1 MDAKTRIIVNTSAQ
15 YIKTIVSG
23 VITLYS
29 SRVIL
34 SSLGVDDFGIYTL
47 VAGVVMML
55 SFLTNALS
63 STTQRFISYYQGSGE
78 MPKVKAALTNS
89 LCIHAVLG
97 LIFAVLF
104 LTLTPFLFN
113 GFLNISSSRIGAA
126 TSIYFAVISTL
137 FVSFLNAPYRAVL
150 ISHENIVYISVI
162 DTLDASLKLLI
173 ALSLSWVGFDKLVFY
188 GWALLII
195 QLFDLV
201 ASALFCYIKYEEC
214 TWPRFGEI
222 SRPYMKGL
230 MSFAGWNIYSLACTY
245 GRTQGIA
252 IVLNKFL
259 GTAVNA
265 AYGIGIQLTSYAN
278 YMSESL
284 LNAIRPQIIKAE
296 GAEEREKMFLLS
308 EKASKF
314 SFFLLSLLSIPCV
327 FEMPQLLHLWLGTY
341 PQESQVFCQ
350 CFLLAS
356 LVDSL
361 TIGLHTANQAIG
373 NLKRFALVINTTKL
387 FTLPIALLLLNM
399 GYGAKAVGIS
409 YVAIEFLCALL
420 RMYVMRPDSLD
431 VRRFLHNV
439 FGKITIPLMAYLIIV
454 CIIEIFV
461 TSNYR
466 ALITFASSLLI
477 YTPLIYIFGL
487 ERNEQELISSI
498 INKLFKKVIKR
509 GY

>member
-23 VITLYS
+23 IITLYS

-34 SSLGVDDFGIYTL
+34 SSLGVDDFGIYSL

-78 MPKVKAALTNS
+78 VSKVKAALTNS
-89 LCIHAVLG
+89 LCIHAALG
-97 LIFAVLF
+97 FVFAVLF
-104 LTLTPFLFN
+104 ISLTPLLFN
-113 GFLNISSSRIGAA
+113 GFLNILPNRIGAA
-126 TSIYFAVISTL
+126 TSIYYAVIVTL

-173 ALSLSWVGFDKLVFY
+173 ALSLSWIGFDKLVYY
-188 GWALLII
+188 GWALLFI
-195 QLFDLV
+195 QFFDLL

-214 TWPRFGEI
+214 TWPRLSEI
-222 SRPYMKGL
+222 SKPYLRGL
-230 MSFAGWNIYSLACTY
+230 LSFASWNVYSLACTY

-259 GTAVNA
+259 GTVVNA
-265 AYGIGIQLTSYAN
+265 AYGIGIQLSSYVN

-296 GAEEREKMFLLS
+296 GAKERERMFLLS

-314 SFFLLSLLSIPCV
+314 SFFLLSTLSIPCV
-327 FEMPQLLHLWLGTY
+327 FEMPKLLQLWLGDY
-341 PQESQVFCQ
+341 PKDAVVFCQ
-350 CFLLAS
+350 CFLLAG

-361 TIGLHTANQAIG
+361 SIGLHTANQAIG
-373 NLKRFALVINTTKL
+373 NLKKFALIINTAKL
-387 FTLPIALLLLNM
+387 LTLPVSILLLYM
-399 GYGAKAVGIS
+399 GYDSTAVGIS
-409 YVAIEFLCALL
+409 YVIIEFFSALL
-420 RMYVMRPDSLD
+420 RLYVLTDDGLN
-431 VRRFLHNV
+431 VRDYICNV
-439 FGKITIPLMAYLIIV
+439 FGKIIIPLSIYVLIISLIIV
-454 CIIEIFV
+454 CVSIDK
-461 TSNYR
+461 R
-466 ALITFASSLLI
+466 ALITFISPIII
-477 YTPLIYIFGL
+477 YLPLIYLFGL
-487 ERNEQELISSI
+487 EKNEQDLIHSFWI
-498 INKLFKKVIKR
+498 KICGKVFKR
-509 GY
+509 A